1 MKITSGIL
9 VFLLTLFLIGCQAI
23 VPMASLEQDAE
34 AKLFSSDPEWAVLYI
49 WNEPPTSA
57 LATVELNGDLIGRGS
72 RGTYFRLKLAPGN
85 YLVES
90 KGGNAIPFVLPIS
103 VASGKQYFVHLE
115 GEFTTSIWNRLTL
128 VGDV

>member
-103 VASGKQYFVHLE
+103 V
-115 GEFTTSIWNRLTL
+115 
-128 VGDV
+128 